1 MPENTSLANEQS
13 LNQKEIE
20 ILTLVAE
27 GRTNLEIAERLGIH
41 HDSVN
46 GHLRDSFK
54 KIGVPN
60 RLQAILWVAK
70 NLLLGRD
77 IAQ

>member
-1 MPENTSLANEQS
+1 MSGNTNLANEQGLS
-13 LNQKEIE
+13 QREIE

-41 HDSVN
+41 HDSAQS
-46 GHLRDSFK
+46 HLRASFK

-60 RLQAILWVAK
+60 RLQAILWAAK
-70 NLLLGRD
+70 NL
-77 IAQ
+77 

>member
-1 MPENTSLANEQS
+1 MSENTNLANEQGLS
-13 LNQKEIE
+13 QTEIK
-20 ILTLVAE
+20 ILTMVAA

-41 HDSVN
+41 RDSVQ

-60 RLQAILWVAK
+60 RLQAILWAAK
-70 NLLLGRD
+70 NL
-77 IAQ
+77 